1 MNVNKKYNMDA
12 PIRNMMYT
20 AEAAV
25 PADMWDRIQQGRASR
40 RKIGWGGFF
49 AAVLLIA
56 LLSAWATW
64 REGKTVGPAEGLQT
78 ASISIPA
85 AGNSEQ
91 SEAVAYLNED
101 ETLNA
106 ETSNQDENSGSQGT
120 HFSNTSSKQS
130 GLASNSSLNNNTNNK
145 DLRSATS
152 TLESND
158 SGAIAIPGDTKS
170 TINGKEANKTKNLP
184 EAIPDFE
191 VATSEENTLSESA
204 SRMKYPALSLLG
216 NRNTNGILT
225 DEDRPSLKYPP
236 INVLNKKGGPDC
248 YSFQSFLR
256 GLSIDGYIAP
266 EYASRQLVYKDPNQ
280 IAYAEQRKNN
290 ENYSFAYSL
299 GFRANAHFK
308 RGLALRTGLV
318 ISTIVEKF
326 TYQDPNAQI
335 TRVLNISV
343 DTTIINNEIIIVVDT
358 ISMVEYGRRDLV
370 GYNSYRFYD
379 IPLMVG
385 YELDR
390 GRWIMHLNTGV
401 LLNVATARRGQFLD
415 PNGNLVSI
423 NSNEA
428 DNYGA
433 FRKKVGS
440 SLLMS
445 LGVNYALTNKLHFL
459 VEPQLRVWM
468 QPLTVNAYP
477 IDQKYVNLGL
487 ALGFRQYF

>member
-1 MNVNKKYNMDA
+1 MDA

-49 AAVLLIA
+49 AAVFLIA
-56 LLSAWATW
+56 LLATWATW
-64 REGKTVGPAEGLQT
+64 RDGKTKAPADDIQT
-78 ASISIPA
+78 ASIVIPTA
-85 AGNSEQ
+85 VNPEQ
-91 SEAVAYLNED
+91 PEEVAVLNED
-101 ETLNA
+101 ETRNVEAPDNEKNA
-106 ETSNQDENSGSQGT
+106 GSQGAN
-120 HFSNTSSKQS
+120 FLNASSHQS
-130 GLASNSSLNNNTNNK
+130 GLASNSSSNNK
-145 DLRSATS
+145 DLRSGTPTFKTNAP
-152 TLESND
+152 
-158 SGAIAIPGDTKS
+158 GANVYPGDKKS
-170 TINGKEANKTKNLP
+170 STTVKDAKKTKNMP

-191 VATSEENTLSESA
+191 AGSFEENPLSA
-204 SRMKYPALSLLG
+204 SDARMKYPTLATLG
-216 NRNTNGILT
+216 NQNTTGILT
-225 DEDRPSLKYPP
+225 DDNQPTLKLQP
-236 INVLNKKGGPDC
+236 INVLSKKGGPDC

-256 GLSIDGYIAP
+256 GLSFDGYIAP
-266 EYASRQLVYKDPNQ
+266 EYASRQLVYKDPSQ
-280 IAYAEQRKNN
+280 ITYAEQRKNN

-318 ISTIVEKF
+318 VSTIVEKF

-343 DTTIINNEIIIVVDT
+343 DTTIINNEIFIVVDT

-415 PNGNLVSI
+415 PDGNLVSI

>member
-1 MNVNKKYNMDA
+1 MDA
-12 PIRNMMYT
+12 PIRDVLHA

-49 AAVLLIA
+49 VALFLIA
-56 LLSAWATW
+56 MLAAWATW
-64 REGKTVGPAEGLQT
+64 RDGKKEVPTDGLQT
-78 ASISIPA
+78 ASISIPTSGNA
-85 AGNSEQ
+85 ASTE
-91 SEAVAYLNED
+91 ELTYINEE

-106 ETSNQDENSGSQGT
+106 GASDNRSQGT
-120 HFSNTSSKQS
+120 SQGTQISKTSPKQS
-130 GLASNSSLNNNTNNK
+130 GVAPNSIEKDFESQPATIMAEDNGTDANSL
-145 DLRSATS
+145 
-152 TLESND
+152 
-158 SGAIAIPGDTKS
+158 PGNTKS
-170 TINGKEANKTKNLP
+170 TPVIQDTRKAKNLP
-184 EAIPDFE
+184 EAIPDF
-191 VATSEENTLSESA
+191 AGSAAEENTLSGSDG
-204 SRMKYPALSLLG
+204 RMRYPALASLSHQF
-216 NRNTNGILT
+216 TNGIIT
-225 DEDRPSLKYPP
+225 EDNQPGLKYQP

-266 EYASRQLVYKDPNQ
+266 EYASRQLVYKDPSQ
-280 IAYAEQRKNN
+280 ISYAEQRKDN

-318 ISTIVEKF
+318 VSTIVEKF

-415 PNGNLVSI
+415 PDGNLVSI

-428 DNYGA
+428 DNYEA

-440 SLLMS
+440 SLIMS
-445 LGVNYALTNKLHFL
+445 IGVNYALTNKLHFL

-468 QPLTVNAYP
+468 QPLTLNAYP

>member
-1 MNVNKKYNMDA
+1 MDA
-12 PIRNMMYT
+12 PIRNMMYP

-40 RKIGWGGFF
+40 RKIGWGGFI
-49 AAVLLIA
+49 AAVFLIA
-56 LLSAWATW
+56 MLSVWATW
-64 REGKTVGPAEGLQT
+64 RDSKTVGPADGIQT
-78 ASISIPA
+78 ASISIPT

-91 SEAVAYLNED
+91 SEAVVYLNEA
-101 ETLNA
+101 ENLNA
-106 ETSNQDENSGSQGT
+106 QTSNQEENPGSQGAN
-120 HFSNTSSKQS
+120 FSNTSSNQS
-130 GLASNSSLNNNTNNK
+130 GLASNSSSNNNLNK
-145 DLRSATS
+145 NIRSAAPTKEMNVS
-152 TLESND
+152 VANAFSND
-158 SGAIAIPGDTKS
+158 RNS
-170 TINGKEANKTKNLP
+170 TINGKDAKKTKNLP

-191 VATSEENTLSESA
+191 VAASEENTLSESD
-204 SRMKYPALSLLG
+204 SRMKYPALTSLG
-216 NRNTNGILT
+216 NRNATGILT
-225 DEDRPSLKYPP
+225 DDDQPTLKYPP
-236 INVLNKKGGPDC
+236 INVLGKKGGPDC

-266 EYASRQLVYKDPNQ
+266 EYASRQLVYKDPSQ
-280 IAYAEQRKNN
+280 ITYAEQRKNN

-326 TYQDPNAQI
+326 TYQDPSVQV

-343 DTTIINNEIIIVVDT
+343 DTTIINNEMTIVVDT

-390 GRWIMHLNTGV
+390 GRWILHLNTGV

-415 PNGNLVSI
+415 PDGNLVSI

-428 DNYGA
+428 GNYGA

>member
-1 MNVNKKYNMDA
+1 
-12 PIRNMMYT
+12 
-20 AEAAV
+20 
-25 PADMWDRIQQGRASR
+25 
-40 RKIGWGGFF
+40 
-49 AAVLLIA
+49 
-56 LLSAWATW
+56 
-64 REGKTVGPAEGLQT
+64 
-78 ASISIPA
+78 
-85 AGNSEQ
+85 
-91 SEAVAYLNED
+91 
-101 ETLNA
+101 
-106 ETSNQDENSGSQGT
+106 
-120 HFSNTSSKQS
+120 
-130 GLASNSSLNNNTNNK
+130 LASNSSLNNSSNNK
-145 DLRSATS
+145 DLRSAPPALETS
-152 TLESND
+152 GP
-158 SGAIAIPGDTKS
+158 GANAYPGDTKS
-170 TINGKEANKTKNLP
+170 TINGKEAKKTKNLP
-184 EAIPDFE
+184 EAIPDFGT
-191 VATSEENTLSESA
+191 VAEENALSESA
-204 SRMKYPALSLLG
+204 SRMKYPSLTSLG
-216 NRNTNGILT
+216 NLNTHGILT

-256 GLSIDGYIAP
+256 GLSVDGYIAP
-266 EYASRQLVYKDPNQ
+266 EYASRQLVYKDPTQ
-280 IAYAEQRKNN
+280 VTYAEQRKNN

-343 DTTIINNEIIIVVDT
+343 DTTIINNEIFIVVDT

-415 PNGNLVSI
+415 PDGNLVSI